1 MQSGDF
7 RHKIT
12 IQTRDD
18 RENWNDYI
26 TVHARVNSVSGSE
39 YWQAAAIQAEQTI
52 NFDVRYQEALK
63 KLTPQ
68 MCRIVFNGNR
78 YDIQSIDDFE
88 FRHNTV
94 RFKGVM
100 HYGRNQGN

>member
-1 MQSGDF
+1 MQAGDF
-7 RHKIT
+7 RHRII
-12 IQTRDD
+12 IQLRD
-18 RENWNDYI
+18 ENESWNDYL
-26 TVHARVNSVSGSE
+26 TVYARVNGLSGSE
-39 YWQAAAIQAEQTI
+39 YWAAAAIQAEQTI
-52 NFDVRYQEALK
+52 YFDVRYQKALK
-63 KLTPQ
+63 SLTPQ

-100 HYGRNQGN
+100 HYGRNQSR